1 MPRLLARVQ
10 ARNEVRL
17 QKMGKATQFRG
28 VIFPV
33 NPTALPTSVFVLPRL
48 GLRTR
53 PREPVAARDLFRD
66 PAGRVMLV
74 GNWELPL
81 AGDDVVSKCFVLFQM
96 TGQVSWQ
103 RRGDDTPHPVT
114 GLPQSKGQ
122 LVEAGPIWVSIES
135 YTHGNEDP
143 GLRIPTDRLR
153 CITGARLVIGDV
165 VNGKTVKRL
174 IPSLGVTIAEIE

>member
-1 MPRLLARVQ
+1 MPMLLGRVQ
-10 ARNEVRL
+10 AQNEVWL
-17 QKMGKATQFRG
+17 KKMGKATRFRG

-66 PAGRVMLV
+66 PARRVMLV

-81 AGDDVVSKCFVLFQM
+81 AGDDVISRCFVLFQM
-96 TGQVSWQ
+96 TGRVSWT
-103 RRGDDTPHPVT
+103 RRATQLDPVT
-114 GLPQSKGQ
+114 RQPTASAAPQE
-122 LVEAGPIWVSIES
+122 LGPIWVSIES

-143 GLRIPTDRLR
+143 GVRVPTDRLR
-153 CITGARLVIGDV
+153 CITGAPLQLGDV
-165 VNGKTVKRL
+165 VHGKTVKRL
-174 IPSLGVTIAEIE
+174 NPSLGVTIAEIE

>member
-1 MPRLLARVQ
+1 VPKLLS
-10 ARNEVRL
+10 RL
-17 QKMGKATQFRG
+17 QAQNEIWLKKLGKATRFRG

-53 PREPVAARDLFRD
+53 PREPVKARDLFQD
-66 PAGRVMLV
+66 PANRIMLV

-81 AGDDVVSKCFVLFQM
+81 AHDDVVSRCFVLFQM
-96 TGQVSWQ
+96 TAEVSWQ
-103 RRGDDTPHPVT
+103 RRASATMNPVT
-114 GLPQSKGQ
+114 GLPQAAGAF
-122 LVEAGPIWVSIES
+122 VELGPIWVSIEN

-143 GLRIPTDRLR
+143 GLRVPTDRLR
-153 CITGARLVIGDV
+153 LITGARVQLGDV

-174 IPSLGVTIAEIE
+174 NPALGVSIAEIE

>member
-1 MPRLLARVQ
+1 MLLSRVQ
-10 ARNEVRL
+10 AQNEVWLR
-17 QKMGKATQFRG
+17 KMGKATRFRG

-53 PREPVAARDLFRD
+53 PREPVVARDLFRD
-66 PAGRVMLV
+66 PARRVMLV

-81 AGDDVVSKCFVLFQM
+81 AGDDVISKCFVLFQM
-96 TGQVSWQ
+96 TGKVSWT
-103 RRGDDTPHPVT
+103 RREPTLHPVT
-114 GLPQSKGQ
+114 RQPTATT
-122 LVEAGPIWVSIES
+122 EARELGPIWVSIES

-143 GLRIPTDRLR
+143 GVRVPTDRLR
-153 CITGARLVIGDV
+153 CITGAALQLGDV